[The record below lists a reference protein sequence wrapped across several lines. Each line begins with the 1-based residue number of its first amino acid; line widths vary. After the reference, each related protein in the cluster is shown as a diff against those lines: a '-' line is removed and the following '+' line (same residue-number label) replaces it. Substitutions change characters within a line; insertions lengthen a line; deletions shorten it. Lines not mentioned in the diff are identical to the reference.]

1 MGYCLITFR
10 SVTWAQ
16 KAESLIRRLGY
27 QCVLHRTSRWM
38 EAQGCGYS
46 LRIPVEYVVECTR
59 KLKENR
65 ILFQKVY
72 QYNSLGEPEEM
83 QL

>member
-16 KAESLIRRLGY
+16 KAESLIRHLGY
-27 QCVLHRTSRWM
+27 QCVLRRTSRWM

-46 LRIPVEYVVECTR
+46 LRVPVENVSECIR
-59 KLKENR
+59 KLKENH

-72 QYNSLGEPEEM
+72 RYNSLGEPEEM

>member
-1 MGYCLITFR
+1 MEFYFITFR

-16 KAESLIRRLGY
+16 KAESLTRRLGY
-27 QCVLHRTSRWM
+27 RCVLRRTARWM

-46 LRIPVEYVVECTR
+46 LRVPVENVWECVNKFR
-59 KLKENR
+59 ENH

-72 QYNSLGEPEEM
+72 RQNSAGELEEV